1 MPRAEGAGTAVAGS
15 RCGLVTL
22 STARPVAE
30 GAVLSVFGF
39 QVCRGQA
46 MSGSADVVVSP
57 ARVVVPGLR
66 LPPWQPLRHAD
77 HPHGCA
83 GLAGWE
89 CETVAT
95 TVLPS
100 YAATLTVLAA
110 VVLSGCAGQAEHRPA
125 APGITEPPRARRRT
139 WETGRE
145 RHADGGRTDRRHDP
159 YEAARRSYPPRLPA
173 ARITRDASRS
183 RSCAVP
189 QHSPGQGLRSSWRA
203 SPCPRTRLC
212 HASPA
217 LLTPEHRRVFRQAV
231 TPSSTLFAPGPF
243 RAGLREA
250 SEFAESYPRT
260 ARNPRATWWSSAVS
274 RASSSRAARRV
285 RLASS
290 THPVRAAPE
299 LVDGHALADD
309 QHLEGDAGQEPKSP
323 QWERIKPLMSADP
336 VCGSGLRVRSWC
348 GIRARLFGPPG
359 QFATGTSAALRP
371 GQPRAALDP
380 TEPVHMIDHL

>member
-1 MPRAEGAGTAVAGS
+1 
-15 RCGLVTL
+15 
-22 STARPVAE
+22 
-30 GAVLSVFGF
+30 
-39 QVCRGQA
+39 

-95 TVLPS
+95 GSTPSVGEVPFETTVLPS

-110 VVLSGCAGQAEHRPA
+110 VILSGCAGQAEHRPA
-125 APGITEPPRARRRT
+125 APGITEPPRTRRRT
-139 WETGRE
+139 WEPGRE

-189 QHSPGQGLRSSWRA
+189 QHSPGRGLRSSWRT

-212 HASPA
+212 RASPS
-217 LLTPEHRRVFRQAV
+217 
-231 TPSSTLFAPGPF
+231 PSSLPNIAAPSVRPSRLRRRSSR
-243 RAGLREA
+243 RAR
-250 SEFAESYPRT
+250 
-260 ARNPRATWWSSAVS
+260 SAPACAK
-274 RASSSRAARRV
+274 RASSQNLSSNSTEPAPLGGQVRCRV
-285 RLASS
+285 R
-290 THPVRAAPE
+290 APPE
-299 LVDGHALADD
+299 PPDGSD
-309 QHLEGDAGQEPKSP
+309 SP
-323 QWERIKPLMSADP
+323 RPLT
-336 VCGSGLRVRSWC
+336 
-348 GIRARLFGPPG
+348 
-359 QFATGTSAALRP
+359 Q
-371 GQPRAALDP
+371 
-380 TEPVHMIDHL
+380 